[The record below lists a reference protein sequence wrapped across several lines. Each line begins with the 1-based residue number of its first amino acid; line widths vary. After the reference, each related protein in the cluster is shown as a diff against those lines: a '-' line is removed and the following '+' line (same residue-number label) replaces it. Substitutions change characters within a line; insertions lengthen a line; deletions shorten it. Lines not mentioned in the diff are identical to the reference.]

1 MICGDS
7 KDSILDVNTGSI
19 NNGNQLDSLVIV
31 QNGKLIRRY
40 DYKNKKGR
48 SSLLIDIVNGQ
59 RYFYVVHPNTLNSTF
74 SNLFF
79 LNLPKNNMFTLVKDE
94 YPHYR
99 IFKLE

>member
-48 SSLLIDIVNGQ
+48 RG
-59 RYFYVVHPNTLNSTF
+59 
-74 SNLFF
+74 
-79 LNLPKNNMFTLVKDE
+79 
-94 YPHYR
+94 
-99 IFKLE
+99 